1 MRLFLINLKICGISR
16 TSHIIPYCKVKVNS
30 IYIVNDAFKSQK
42 EEPASEPQFVTLKG
56 VWVPAQDSYI
66 GGS

>member
-1 MRLFLINLKICGISR
+1 M
-16 TSHIIPYCKVKVNS
+16 VNN

-42 EEPASEPQFVTLKG
+42 EEPASEPQFVILKG